1 MTPITD
7 LMHTFCSLLL
17 ALALISLLLPP
28 TALMIALCFTANT
41 LRSPPPAM
49 PTQARTLAHTLRV
62 ATPTC
67 CTAHITP
74 PTPRRPPACPSHSH
88 TTEHAMLPTD
98 MAYNHAPSSAPYNS
112 NDTHEDAHRQTLPIF
127 LHTLPTRLDANAPIG
142 EQIRLAL
149 ATHAGLAL
157 CHSLNF
163 TPDDLQ
169 NKLFWKHNH
178 HTIKLTASASQL
190 GLPPNST
197 LTAHIRNGLGG
208 TVGTFPPAMDTT
220 IAPRPTAHDDAQ
232 MQCPVCSKTFSS
244 TPTQKPCTLLAW
256 HWNDAHLGTP
266 VPHEL
271 TSVLVACGNHDA
283 TGVCSLTFSKRGI
296 GKHRAVHKTGHVTPR
311 SSQDDSPG
319 CTSRAVKKRK
329 RNASLE
335 TNPFSFHSG
344 GVMSTPGSSSAVA
357 PHSHA
362 GASSDIAHSGQSTQ
376 NACDSAITSSARSG
390 HAQARTT
397 QHTSD
402 SDDDSHVMSASDFTV
417 ACIERDSVASA
428 PSDTG
433 ASCTSQTSCPN
444 SPTSALQSTSLS
456 PSPPSPTTAPP
467 SSIPPATLQS
477 QPDCPTSPTAS
488 QHTTLP
494 PSPPSPTFA
503 SPSTHTPHIAKNEH
517 GRFAGFCHLPEGA
530 WTAKLAANTVFD
542 VVDFGGYF
550 VAHSEHD
557 NEVRQRLQPF
567 INMLTGTSKQ
577 ALGYNSCAAL
587 HLLIELLRL
596 EVITADKLGSSF
608 VDDPKVKSIL
618 QDFFYSTHQ
627 REAMGIFEQLK
638 SALGLDCVVHLFFWD
653 RTKNK
658 FAAAGSSGDGRAWSK
673 HLFLIHASALNK
685 DLDDPYGRGH
695 FFIARPRKHAHV
707 HFAAASPAESDETQL
722 LHQPAPQPTLH
733 TTTPTPV
740 ADTDGLAMRIA
751 SHPVLMRVVPSYG
764 TSAWV
769 QASRKF
775 LTSYL
780 QAKDAGEKEQALI
793 KLLLLPG
800 KALRRLRGKRGKQT
814 VFAKKRKD
822 QLNKQIAR
830 ADTELSEEHAP
841 AQPANSSQPQQ
852 SKVDLKVARVMRH
865 VTDGHL
871 SRAARA
877 LSSPDIPR
885 QTDFNTTSNMDGL
898 HPPGPT
904 PQTLPACPR
913 DAPGIVPE
921 EADILRTIRRMAN
934 GASPGPSG
942 WTADLLLPLLNDPS
956 SRKAICAIITDI
968 RNGNLQGTAKQLLLA
983 SMLIGIPK
991 PDGGTRPIA
1000 MGEVFYR
1007 IAATMAV
1014 HEVARDIGTKL
1025 SPQQLGVGVKDG
1037 PTVAALILQSLL
1049 APHDDAITESGFA
1062 LDISNAFNTIDRAH
1076 VMNEF
1081 FKRDELDTAHKIMH
1095 FSYSENT
1102 ILWLRGEHGK
1112 IVKQMSS
1119 RQGVRQGDPLG
1130 SLSFAVALHPVI
1142 CNTLEKFPQLKIVA
1156 IHDDCTI
1163 CGPEDDVVLA
1173 AQHFSDRAKLLNLKV
1188 NPQKCCLIALHQR
1201 PISEETQHRLDSGFD
1216 EKIRVERDGTKV
1228 IGVPIGTSGYVQ
1240 REALRIINNEKDTFD
1255 ILRTCEKLPKQVRFL
1270 LLRVCSQTQLT
1281 YLTRCLPQKDIEDA
1295 LTAFDKMVFDT
1306 ATSIT
1311 DSFLMPWLPF
1321 KDRYDAPTKLRI
1333 ASAQATLPLKQGGLG
1348 IRLHH
1353 SNLSHT
1359 AYIGAIAQAA
1369 PYLLQARTQRQAEQA
1384 QVAPRL
1390 AEGLRNALEAYAS
1403 LIPDNA
1409 LNKLRTDR
1417 LLPKAHQHADSKQC
1431 LEMWAAAIKLK
1442 NTRKPLPKLQK
1453 ALTSLIHNQ
1462 VTSEINKML
1471 DVQGLTRLAACS
1483 AKGASA
1489 ALTAVPTEECLIIN
1503 DEAFATLVQLRL
1515 GTLAFPTNGR
1525 SECTCKAKRCNQ
1537 AENPEHFLSCPT
1549 LRKNQM
1555 NTRHDAIRETI
1566 AGIARLAGCFTETEP
1581 VMLHGSNNDH
1591 PDIFVIAGLQA
1602 FYVDITVRSPICPS
1616 LIDGAKA
1623 DQALDTTKLLE
1634 TAEKSKSALY
1644 ADLCS
1649 RSGIAFLPLALNPF
1663 GQAGA
1668 QTKDIFKA
1676 IAERAD
1682 GDPGLGLSFEKTYRL
1697 LQQATGVALANC
1709 NYECRLACLRLA
1721 AGHKIGG
1728 KDSL

>member
-41 LRSPPPAM
+41 LRSLPPAM
-49 PTQARTLAHTLRV
+49 PTHARTLARTLRV

-74 PTPRRPPACPSHSH
+74 PTPRRPHACPSHSH
-88 TTEHAMLPTD
+88 TTEHDAMDAMLPTD
-98 MAYNHAPSSAPYNS
+98 SAYNHAPSSAPCSSYN
-112 NDTHEDAHRQTLPIF
+112 THEDAHRQTLRIF

-157 CHSLNF
+157 CHSLNL

-190 GLPPNST
+190 GLPPDST
-197 LTAHIRNGLGG
+197 LTAHICNGLGG
-208 TVGTFPPAMDTT
+208 TGSTFPPATDTT
-220 IAPRPTAHDDAQ
+220 IAPRPTAHADAQ
-232 MQCPVCSKTFSS
+232 MQCPVCSKTFSN
-244 TPTQKPCTLLAW
+244 TPTHKPCTLLAS
-256 HWNDAHLGTP
+256 HWNEAHLGTP

-271 TSVLVACGNHDA
+271 ASVLVACGNHDE

-319 CTSRAVKKRK
+319 CRSRAVKKRK
-329 RNASLE
+329 RTASLE

-344 GVMSTPGSSSAVA
+344 GVVSTPGSSSAVA
-357 PHSHA
+357 LHSHA
-362 GASSDIAHSGQSTQ
+362 GASSNVAYSGHSTQ
-376 NACDSAITSSARSG
+376 NACDSAVTSPARSG
-390 HAQARTT
+390 HAQTRTT
-397 QHTSD
+397 QRTSD
-402 SDDDSHVMSASDFTV
+402 SDNDSFVMSSCDFTV
-417 ACIERDSVASA
+417 AYTERDSVASA

-433 ASCTSQTSCPN
+433 ASCTFQTSCPS
-444 SPTSALQSTSLS
+444 SPTSAPQSPTLS

-467 SSIPPATLQS
+467 SSHIPPATLQS
-477 QPDCPTSPTAS
+477 QPDCPSSPTAS
-488 QHTTLP
+488 
-494 PSPPSPTFA
+494 PSPTFA

-517 GRFAGFCHLPEGA
+517 GRFVGFCHLPEGA
-530 WTAKLAANTVFD
+530 WTAKLPADTVFD

-567 INMLTGTSKQ
+567 ISMLTGASKQ

-587 HLLIELLRL
+587 HLLVELLRL
-596 EVITADKLGSSF
+596 EVVTADKLGSSF
-608 VDDPKVKSIL
+608 VDDPKVRSIL
-618 QDFFYSTHQ
+618 QDLFHSTHQ

-685 DLDDPYGRGH
+685 DPDDPFGRGH
-695 FFIARPRKHAHV
+695 FFLARPRKHAHI
-707 HFAAASPAESDETQL
+707 HLAASPAESDQTQL
-722 LHQPAPQPTLH
+722 LHQPASQPTLP

-769 QASRKF
+769 QAARKYF
-775 LTSYL
+775 TAYL
-780 QAKDAGEKEQALI
+780 QAKEAGEKEQALI

-800 KALRRLRGKRGKQT
+800 KALRRLRGKRGKQA

-841 AQPANSSQPQQ
+841 TQPANSNQPQQ

-877 LSSPDIPR
+877 LSSPDTPR
-885 QTDFNTTSNMDGL
+885 QTDQNTASNMDRL
-898 HPPGPT
+898 HPPGPI

-913 DAPGIVPE
+913 DAPGVVPE

-942 WTADLLLPLLNDPS
+942 WTADLLLPLLSDPS
-956 SRKAICAIITDI
+956 CRKAICAIITDI
-968 RNGNLQGTAKQLLLA
+968 RNDNLQGTAKQLLLA

-1014 HEVARDIGTKL
+1014 HEVARDIGAKL

-1062 LDISNAFNTIDRAH
+1062 LDISNAFNSIDRAH
-1076 VMNEF
+1076 VLKEF
-1081 FKRDELDTAHKIMH
+1081 FKCGELDTAYKIMH

-1130 SLSFAVALHPVI
+1130 SLSFAVALQPVI
-1142 CNTLEKFPQLKIVA
+1142 CNTLERFPQLKIVA
-1156 IHDDCTI
+1156 VHDDCTI
-1163 CGPEDDVVLA
+1163 CGPEDDVVPA
-1173 AQHFSDRAKLLNLKV
+1173 AQHFSDMAKLLNLKV

-1201 PISEETQHRLDSGFD
+1201 PISEETQHRLDRGFD
-1216 EKIRVERDGTKV
+1216 EKIRVQRDGTKV
-1228 IGVPIGTSGYVQ
+1228 IGVPIGTSGFVQ
-1240 REALRIINNEKDTFD
+1240 REALRIVNNEKDTFD

-1281 YLTRCLPQKDIEDA
+1281 YLTRCLPQKDMEEA
-1295 LTAFDKMVFDT
+1295 LTAFDKLVFD
-1306 ATSIT
+1306 AAASIT
-1311 DSFLMPWLPF
+1311 TSSLMPWLPF
-1321 KDRYDAPTKLRI
+1321 KGRYDEPTKLRI

-1359 AYIGAIAQAA
+1359 AYIGAIAQAS

-1390 AEGLRNALEAYAS
+1390 AEGLRNALEAYAG
-1403 LIPDNA
+1403 LIPNNA
-1409 LNKLRTDR
+1409 LNKLRKDR
-1417 LLPKAHQHADSKQC
+1417 LLPKANQHADSKQC
-1431 LEMWAAAIKLK
+1431 LEMWANAIK
-1442 NTRKPLPKLQK
+1442 NTRKPLPKLQR

-1462 VTSEINKML
+1462 VTSNINEIL

-1489 ALTAVPTEECLIIN
+1489 ALTAVPTEEYVP
-1503 DEAFATLVQLRL
+1503 DHQQ
-1515 GTLAFPTNGR
+1515 R
-1525 SECTCKAKRCNQ
+1525 SLCDTRAAAPRHPGVPHQRQKRVHLQSQ
-1537 AENPEHFLSCPT
+1537 AM
-1549 LRKNQM
+1549 Q
-1555 NTRHDAIRETI
+1555 
-1566 AGIARLAGCFTETEP
+1566 
-1581 VMLHGSNNDH
+1581 
-1591 PDIFVIAGLQA
+1591 
-1602 FYVDITVRSPICPS
+1602 PS
-1616 LIDGAKA
+1616 G
-1623 DQALDTTKLLE
+1623 E
-1634 TAEKSKSALY
+1634 S
-1644 ADLCS
+1644 
-1649 RSGIAFLPLALNPF
+1649 
-1663 GQAGA
+1663 
-1668 QTKDIFKA
+1668 
-1676 IAERAD
+1676 
-1682 GDPGLGLSFEKTYRL
+1682 
-1697 LQQATGVALANC
+1697 
-1709 NYECRLACLRLA
+1709 
-1721 AGHKIGG
+1721 
-1728 KDSL
+1728 